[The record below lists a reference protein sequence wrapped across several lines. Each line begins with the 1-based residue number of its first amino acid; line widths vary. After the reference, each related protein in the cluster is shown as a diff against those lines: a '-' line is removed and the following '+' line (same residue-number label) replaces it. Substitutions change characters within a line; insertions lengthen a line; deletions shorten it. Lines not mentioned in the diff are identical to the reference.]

1 MKTKKSLFLVV
12 GLPVIIVIALS
23 FAFIITFNFLS
34 SKSALEKSVI
44 NDIKHSGKL
53 IKSFVTQVLQDLKT
67 IENVYMDGKKEKI
80 VAVVENSMSIIRK
93 YYELYEKG
101 ILDEEEAK
109 RKALE
114 DIMNLRYEGN
124 NYVFVFDDK
133 GIMLAHIKKDL
144 IGKNLWD
151 LQDPDG
157 VYIIRELEKASK
169 KKEFVAYKWPKPGE
183 EEPQPKISYA
193 EYFKPWGWNVGT
205 GIYVSDVKKKI
216 LSYEKDVMK
225 NLREELMKVKLGE
238 SSYPIILSE
247 DDTFIMYIDPSFEG
261 KKVQLLDKKTGEN
274 VNEKYKKNV
283 GKIVYYW
290 YTKPNAEGIFR
301 KIAYTEFI
309 PEKKWYVVMTVYED
323 EILREIKKTSINSIV
338 IGVTGGAI
346 VIFLILV
353 SLRGLIT
360 KKIRLLSEIADRLG
374 TGDLTVSIDI
384 KANSEEI
391 QTLITSMEKMRESI
405 KDLLE
410 AVKEQSDVVLKESE
424 NMVSIAEE
432 LNATSEELNAETARA
447 LDNANNVAASIQ
459 ETTSGI
465 EEVSSSAQMV
475 SKSAEELANQSK
487 DVRNSVEKG
496 KQSVENIVK
505 SIENIN
511 KESEQTKERV
521 QSLSSAT
528 KNIEEIVTT
537 ISSIAEQTNL
547 LALNAAIEAARAGE
561 AGRGFAVVADEIR
574 KLAEESR
581 VATDQI
587 TQILSQIRN
596 EAERVTVSNLKLI
609 EMIANIAQESS
620 EIEEV
625 FSGISDQ
632 VTRLDQMTNNLAASA
647 QEQSAAA
654 EEMAAA
660 MDSASKAI
668 AGVVSQMEQIKDMIG
683 NISQA
688 SEKLSSSG
696 EMLVEKIKEL
706 EKRLAKFKTK

>member
-432 LNATSEELNAETARA
+432 FNATSEELNAETARA

>member
-1 MKTKKSLFLVV
+1 
-12 GLPVIIVIALS
+12 
-23 FAFIITFNFLS
+23 
-34 SKSALEKSVI
+34 
-44 NDIKHSGKL
+44 
-53 IKSFVTQVLQDLKT
+53 
-67 IENVYMDGKKEKI
+67 
-80 VAVVENSMSIIRK
+80 
-93 YYELYEKG
+93 
-101 ILDEEEAK
+101 
-109 RKALE
+109 
-114 DIMNLRYEGN
+114 
-124 NYVFVFDDK
+124 VFDDK
-133 GIMLAHIKKDL
+133 GVALAHIKKDL
-144 IGKNLWD
+144 IGKSMWD

-391 QTLITSMEKMRESI
+391 QTLITSMEKMKESI

-410 AVKEQSDVVLKESE
+410 AVKEQSSVVLEESK

-432 LNATSEELNAETARA
+432 LNATSEELNAETARV

-625 FSGISDQ
+625 FSGIADQ
-632 VTRLDQMTNNLAASA
+632 ITKLDQMTNNLAASA

-660 MDSASKAI
+660 MDNASKAI
-668 AGVVSQMEQIKDMIG
+668 ASVVSQMEQIKDMIG
-683 NISQA
+683 NISQV
-688 SEKLSSSG
+688 SEQLSSSG
-696 EMLVEKIKEL
+696 GMLVEKIKEL